1 MASDESLLL
10 FAEVTGRLQLTGQH
24 YVGVKPIP
32 GDRVIG
38 SVDRSVDFDRL
49 FRPPPFWTARPSP
62 VVTQCFPTGVVPA
75 ISKYEVDGWYFVIDD
90 TIVSR
95 WPISCR
101 WNTSTPKSPPSLLLT
116 PDTRR

>member
-49 FRPPPFWTARPSP
+49 FRPRLSGLRARLRSLRN
-62 VVTQCFPTGVVPA
+62 
-75 ISKYEVDGWYFVIDD
+75 
-90 TIVSR
+90 VSD
-95 WPISCR
+95 WGGASDL
-101 WNTSTPKSPPSLLLT
+101 NV
-116 PDTRR
+116 

>member
-24 YVGVKPIP
+24 YVGVKPISV
-32 GDRVIG
+32 DRVIG

-49 FRPPPFWTARPSP
+49 FRPRLSGLRARLGRYAM
-62 VVTQCFPTGVVPA
+62 FPTGVVPA
-75 ISKYEVDGWYFVIDD
+75 ISTYEVDGWYFVIDG